1 MLLFVLL
8 LIPGLVPESPRWML
22 LQPGEKA
29 KQVMITIVTMMII
42 MIITMMVTMMIMM
55 MMIMMTMMITM
66 ITMIDKVIMD
76 RIIPQGSE
84 VLRLAENENGRSGG
98 GQIAATTSPKQVVS
112 LF

>member
-29 KQVMITIVTMMII
+29 KQVMITMMMVMIM

-55 MMIMMTMMITM
+55 MMIMMTMITM

-84 VLRLAENENGRSGG
+84 VLILAENENGRSGG